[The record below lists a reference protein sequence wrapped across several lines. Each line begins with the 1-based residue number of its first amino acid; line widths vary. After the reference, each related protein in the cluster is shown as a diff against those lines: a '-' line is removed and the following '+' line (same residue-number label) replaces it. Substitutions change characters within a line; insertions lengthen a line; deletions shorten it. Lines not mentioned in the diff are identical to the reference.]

1 MKTTT
6 VAIILTYIMSSPLHA
21 TEYKGQEDRAIKSL
35 SFEDIESI
43 KSGDGWG
50 MAKPAELNGYPG
62 PRHALDLAEELNLT
76 TDQHTISV
84 GERYLTTEKRLDQAF
99 NSKQFSPNTL
109 KELIEF
115 SAQAQADLRYVHL
128 NAHLKMV
135 GLLSPHQVTYYNQLR
150 GYMGQSAQHDMH

>member
-76 TDQHTISV
+76 TDQHTEV
-84 GERYLTTEKRLDQAF
+84 
-99 NSKQFSPNTL
+99 
-109 KELIEF
+109 
-115 SAQAQADLRYVHL
+115 
-128 NAHLKMV
+128 
-135 GLLSPHQVTYYNQLR
+135 
-150 GYMGQSAQHDMH
+150 

>member
-1 MKTTT
+1 MQSE
-6 VAIILTYIMSSPLHA
+6 A
-21 TEYKGQEDRAIKSL
+21 
-35 SFEDIESI
+35 
-43 KSGDGWG
+43 
-50 MAKPAELNGYPG
+50 
-62 PRHALDLAEELNLT
+62 
-76 TDQHTISV
+76 ISV

-99 NSKQFSPNTL
+99 SSKQFSPNTL